1 MVRRRQLSFGYLR
14 GLRFV
19 VRLILLLGGNQRVQ
33 LVFFSYKHVRRV
45 SLRLETRL
53 RWGVWLGRH
62 IC

>member
-1 MVRRRQLSFGYLR
+1 MVRRRQLSSGYLR